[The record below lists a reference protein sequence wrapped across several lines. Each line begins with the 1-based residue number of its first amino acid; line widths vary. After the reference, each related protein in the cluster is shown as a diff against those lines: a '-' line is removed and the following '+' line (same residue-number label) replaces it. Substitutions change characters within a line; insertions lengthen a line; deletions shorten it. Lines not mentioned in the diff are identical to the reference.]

1 MKDRSRDK
9 ILLAVGC
16 LLVVVGV
23 GPPAISLWQVS
34 QSQPLSEQVL
44 LKRGEYKSPYFR
56 TYLSGDYQVELT
68 WLGIP
73 PDVDTDLDV
82 DCEVVDS
89 HGVVIQHGAHSGRL
103 LGNDV
108 ILGYYKA
115 GFGQRQRVIL
125 TVHKDVEGKRVR
137 AQLGVGQPELG
148 LDMSYAIF
156 ILLGWAAFVGG
167 PGAVLLCVL
176 AVRRARRRKVL
187 NDACLMCKRV

>member
-1 MKDRSRDK
+1 MKDRPRER

-16 LLVVVGV
+16 LLIVVGV
-23 GPPAISLWQVS
+23 GPLAISFWQVS
-34 QSQPLSEQVL
+34 QSQPLSEQFL
-44 LKRGEYKSPYFR
+44 LRRGEYQSPYFR
-56 TYLSGDYQVELT
+56 TYLDGDYQVELT

-82 DCEVVDS
+82 DYEVVNS
-89 HGVVIQHGAHSGRL
+89 HGVVIQHGAHSSKL

-115 GFGQRQRVIL
+115 RFGERQRVIL
-125 TVHKDVEGKRVR
+125 TVHRDVEGNRVR
-137 AQLGVGQPELG
+137 AELDVGQPELG

-167 PGAVLLCVL
+167 PGVVLLCVL
-176 AVRRARRRKVL
+176 AIRRARRPNAEATAV
-187 NDACLMCKRV
+187 